1 MVMNLLSMNNSKKK
15 RGKKMAY
22 DYKKAF
28 SVEGKKCIVTG
39 GAQGLSKG
47 MAEALLENGAAV
59 VLMDVQKEKLEMVT
73 NEYKAMGYEA
83 YCVSGDLSKKEEI
96 DRMFEEAMKL
106 LGGRLDVLIPAAGI
120 QRRYEPW
127 EFPKEMWDLVIN
139 VNLNHVWFM
148 CQKAIQV
155 MKDQD
160 TVGKIINI
168 GSMSS
173 FFGGTTVPAYTAAKG
188 AVTQLSKSIASDCAD
203 HNICCNVIAPGYMDT
218 EMCANMTQERKD
230 ECTAR
235 IPAGRWGT
243 PKDMKGPVL
252 FLASSASD
260 YLNGAVIP
268 VDGGYL
274 VK

>member
-1 MVMNLLSMNNSKKK
+1 MFQI
-15 RGKKMAY
+15 R
-22 DYKKAF
+22 F
-28 SVEGKKCIVTG
+28 
-39 GAQGLSKG
+39 
-47 MAEALLENGAAV
+47 LENGAEV
-59 VLMDVQKEKLEMVT
+59 VLMDLQEEKLKEVVKQYNEMG
-73 NEYKAMGYEA
+73 YKAHAVAGN
-83 YCVSGDLSKKEEI
+83 LSKKEEV
-96 DRMFEEAMKL
+96 DRMFDEAMKI
-106 LGGRLDVLIPAAGI
+106 LGGKLDVLIPAAGI

-127 EFPKEMWDLVIN
+127 EFPEEMWNLVID

-218 EMCANMTQERKD
+218 EMCANMTQARKD
-230 ECTAR
+230 ECTER

-243 PKDMKGPVL
+243 PEDMKGPVL
-252 FLASSASD
+252 FLSSAASD

>member
-1 MVMNLLSMNNSKKK
+1 MGFDSKK
-15 RGKKMAY
+15 M
-22 DYKKAF
+22 F
-28 SVEGKKCIVTG
+28 SVEGETCIVTG
-39 GAQGLSKG
+39 GAQGLSRG
-47 MAEALLENGAAV
+47 MAEGLLENGAHV
-59 VLMDVQKEKLEMVT
+59 VLMDLQAEKLEAVVKEYQ
-73 NEYKAMGYEA
+73 NKGYKAYGVA
-83 YCVSGDLSKKEEI
+83 GDLSKKPEI
-96 DRMFEEAMKL
+96 DRMFDEAMKL
-106 LGGRLDVLIPAAGI
+106 LGDRLDVMIPAAGI

-127 EFPKEMWDLVIN
+127 EFPEDMWRLVIE

-155 MKDQD
+155 MRDKE

-168 GSMSS
+168 ASMSS
-173 FFGGTTVPAYTAAKG
+173 WFGGTTVPAYTAAKG
-188 AVTQLSKSIASDCAD
+188 AVAQLTKSIASDCAD
-203 HNICCNVIAPGYMDT
+203 HGICCNAIAPGYMDT

-235 IPAGRWGT
+235 IPAARWGT
-243 PKDMKGPVL
+243 PEDLKGPVL
-252 FLASSASD
+252 FLSSSASD

>member
-1 MVMNLLSMNNSKKK
+1 MGFDSKK
-15 RGKKMAY
+15 M
-22 DYKKAF
+22 F
-28 SVEGKKCIVTG
+28 SVEGKTCIVTG
-39 GAQGLSKG
+39 GAQGLSRG
-47 MAEALLENGAAV
+47 MAEGLLENGAHV
-59 VLMDVQKEKLEMVT
+59 VLMDLQAEKLEAVVKEYQ
-73 NEYKAMGYEA
+73 NKGYKAYGVA
-83 YCVSGDLSKKEEI
+83 GDLSKKPEI
-96 DRMFEEAMKL
+96 DRMFDEAMKL
-106 LGGRLDVLIPAAGI
+106 LGDRLDVMIPAAGI

-127 EFPKEMWDLVIN
+127 EFPEDMWRLVIE

-155 MKDQD
+155 MRDKE

-168 GSMSS
+168 ASMSS
-173 FFGGTTVPAYTAAKG
+173 WFGGTTVPAYTAAKG
-188 AVTQLSKSIASDCAD
+188 AVAQLTKSIASDCAD
-203 HNICCNVIAPGYMDT
+203 HGICCNAIAPGYMDT

-235 IPAGRWGT
+235 IPAARWGT
-243 PKDMKGPVL
+243 PEDLKGPVL
-252 FLASSASD
+252 FLSSSASD